1 MVKKFR
7 RQDVNA
13 EAPHAKTS
21 IKTFPGATIDQMR
34 SYIKPAIDDKPDGII
49 ILCGTNNLRSES
61 PEETANKLIELAI
74 ETKKQVRD
82 VAVSSIIRRTDSH
95 ELEMKRR
102 KVNDLVKVGLSR
114 SDISF
119 MEHDNIESK
128 HLDKWGLHLNYQ
140 GNNVLTGNFINFLN
154 GG

>member
-1 MVKKFR
+1 
-7 RQDVNA
+7 
-13 EAPHAKTS
+13 
-21 IKTFPGATIDQMR
+21 MR
-34 SYIKPAIDDKPDGII
+34 
-49 ILCGTNNLRSES
+49 LES

-74 ETKKQVRD
+74 DTKKQVRD

-114 SDISF
+114 RNISF

-128 HLDKWGLHLNYQ
+128 HLDRWGLHLNYQ